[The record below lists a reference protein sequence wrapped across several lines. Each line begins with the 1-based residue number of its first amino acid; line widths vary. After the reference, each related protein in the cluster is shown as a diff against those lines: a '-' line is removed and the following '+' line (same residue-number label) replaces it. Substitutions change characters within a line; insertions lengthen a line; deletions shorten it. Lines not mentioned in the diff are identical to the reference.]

1 MTGTA
6 EWIGE
11 CAYNALIEEVN
22 TTPKPGLVD
31 LYSNGAHTDMDAE
44 TFRRSAEALRPFF
57 VQMAREGL
65 SFDGSAEELFM
76 GLRSVGMDAE
86 QAMYAATGGV
96 NTHKGAIFTF
106 GIFCAGAGRCL
117 KEQRELTALGLL
129 EMEQE
134 MTVRVLTAELEKLRG
149 KISAAGQATHGE
161 RNLHRYGTA
170 GCRGEAIEGYP
181 GVFGI
186 ALPVLRAGL
195 SSGRDWNRVKLQAL
209 LTLMAHTEDSN
220 ILSRHNPAVLRD
232 VQEEMLELLRCG
244 GAYREDAIKL
254 LEDMDAD
261 YSRRG
266 ISAGGC
272 AGPSCGGDFYTGVD
286 GGRGSVKR
294 LTAILLVIALTI
306 SACSAPAGAGGSSSG
321 ETGSVIEQ
329 TGSTSEEAD
338 SQVGESAEDLTEAE
352 WTAED
357 RTDRE
362 EGFVPAEE
370 TQESAGEQLV
380 EEQSAEEQPAEEQP
394 ASEEDTPSGSL
405 ETPESSESAEEQESK
420 PGLVILEEDNDD
432 YRGAAG
438 LKASDID
445 EKTSQL
451 HAVTNGSGGS
461 KTGGKTA
468 AKAVKDYTVMVYI
481 VGSNLE
487 SRLGAATTDIGEMK
501 QAGIDQSPCL
511 HGRQPPLGERYPQ
524 QI

>member
-1 MTGTA
+1 M
-6 EWIGE
+6 
-11 CAYNALIEEVN
+11 
-22 TTPKPGLVD
+22 
-31 LYSNGAHTDMDAE
+31 
-44 TFRRSAEALRPFF
+44 
-57 VQMAREGL
+57 
-65 SFDGSAEELFM
+65 
-76 GLRSVGMDAE
+76 
-86 QAMYAATGGV
+86 
-96 NTHKGAIFTF
+96 
-106 GIFCAGAGRCL
+106 
-117 KEQRELTALGLL
+117 
-129 EMEQE
+129 
-134 MTVRVLTAELEKLRG
+134 
-149 KISAAGQATHGE
+149 
-161 RNLHRYGTA
+161 
-170 GCRGEAIEGYP
+170 
-181 GVFGI
+181 
-186 ALPVLRAGL
+186 
-195 SSGRDWNRVKLQAL
+195 
-209 LTLMAHTEDSN
+209 
-220 ILSRHNPAVLRD
+220 
-232 VQEEMLELLRCG
+232 
-244 GAYREDAIKL
+244 
-254 LEDMDAD
+254 
-261 YSRRG
+261 
-266 ISAGGC
+266 
-272 AGPSCGGDFYTGVD
+272 
-286 GGRGSVKR
+286 KR

-420 PGLVILEEDNDD
+420 PGLVILEEDNSD

-451 HAVTNGSGGS
+451 HAVTKGSGDS
-461 KTGGKTA
+461 KTGGKTS

-501 QAGIDQSPCL
+501 QAGIDFEKTNVLVYTGGSRRWVSDIPNKYNSVL
-511 HGRQPPLGERYPQ
+511 DLSTAGGS
-524 QI
+524 QIIAQTKARTWECRRR

>member
-96 NTHKGAIFTF
+96 NTHKGAIFT
-106 GIFCAGAGRCL
+106 L
-117 KEQRELTALGLL
+117 
-129 EMEQE
+129 QE

-220 ILSRHNPAVLRD
+220 ILSRQNPAVLRA
-232 VQEEMLELLRCG
+232 VQEEISEFLRCG

-272 AGPSCGGDFYTGVD
+272 AD
-286 GGRGSVKR
+286 
-294 LTAILLVIALTI
+294 LLAAAI
-306 SACSAPAGAGGSSSG
+306 
-321 ETGSVIEQ
+321 
-329 TGSTSEEAD
+329 
-338 SQVGESAEDLTEAE
+338 
-352 WTAED
+352 
-357 RTDRE
+357 
-362 EGFVPAEE
+362 F
-370 TQESAGEQLV
+370 
-380 EEQSAEEQPAEEQP
+380 
-394 ASEEDTPSGSL
+394 
-405 ETPESSESAEEQESK
+405 
-420 PGLVILEEDNDD
+420 ILEFLIP
-432 YRGAAG
+432 Y
-438 LKASDID
+438 
-445 EKTSQL
+445 
-451 HAVTNGSGGS
+451 
-461 KTGGKTA
+461 
-468 AKAVKDYTVMVYI
+468 
-481 VGSNLE
+481 
-487 SRLGAATTDIGEMK
+487 
-501 QAGIDQSPCL
+501 
-511 HGRQPPLGERYPQ
+511 
-524 QI
+524 